1 MKKIL
6 YSIFSAVALLGIAAC
21 SNNDG
26 ELLGSL
32 NMGGTPNAPTTI
44 VATTESS
51 ATTRTALQ
59 SDGENGYNVVWSE
72 GDKIT
77 LQGSNSPTVYPSVEY
92 ALQEG
97 AGTTKGTF
105 EPVAV
110 AIDWKNCN
118 KVEAFYA
125 VKDMEWPAEQTY
137 SGEDVIS
144 NAPMYCSVYNQY
156 AEPNL
161 EFKNMG
167 GILRLTL
174 KGLCAIKR
182 IVITTPDNAIS
193 GQISEISSLGT
204 AKISDDGGHT
214 ITLQM
219 SENVQLDMEGK
230 TFNIAM
236 PSSGEDG
243 YANVQI
249 KIIDECDNE
258 IVKTMASGKKLV
270 ILHSKI
276 TNVSISAHGKTGVA
290 KRSDGRFVDWVQ
302 LWKNGPRFATINVGS
317 DDVGGVGGYYCW
329 GGSIGI
335 QNFEEEHPE
344 QRYYNT
350 GTSKLTGDY
359 DTATKLWG
367 KNWRMPTRDEFY
379 NLMSNCDCT
388 FEENNGL
395 NGVRCTG
402 KEDYS
407 DCSIFLQAAGWD
419 YSYCHKLWQY
429 NELGEYWTSSPTPHD
444 EIHVYD
450 NLSQF
455 LLFKDYNKS
464 LYWTCEYNGWRY
476 EGKSVRAVLNE

>member
-6 YSIFSAVALLGIAAC
+6 YSILSAVALLGIAAC
-21 SNNDG
+21 SNNDD
-26 ELLGSL
+26 ELD
-32 NMGGTPNAPTTI
+32 MGVTPKPVASTTI

-59 SDGENGYNVVWSE
+59 GDDANGYNVVWSE

-77 LQGSNSPTVYPSVEY
+77 LQGSDSPTEYPPVEY
-92 ALQEG
+92 ALKEG
-97 AGTTKGTF
+97 AGTTKGKF
-105 EPVAV
+105 EPVKD
-110 AIDWKNCN
+110 AIDWEKC
-118 KVEAFYA
+118 KEIKAFYA
-125 VKDMEWPAEQTY
+125 VKDMKWPAEQTY

-144 NAPMYCSVYNQY
+144 NAPMYCSVYNNY

-161 EFKNMG
+161 VFKNMG
-167 GILRLTL
+167 GILRLKL

-182 IVITTPDNAIS
+182 IVITTPYNAIS
-193 GQISEISSLGT
+193 GQISQISSLGT
-204 AKISDDGGHT
+204 AQISDDGGHT

-236 PSSGEDG
+236 PSSGKDG

-270 ILHSKI
+270 ILRSQI
-276 TNVSISAHGKTGVA
+276 TNVSISAHGKTGQA
-290 KRSDGRFVDWVQ
+290 KRSDGSFVDWVQ

-317 DDVGGVGGYYCW
+317 GEVGGYYCW
-329 GGSIGI
+329 GGHTGI
-335 QNFEEEHPE
+335 QNFGVENPE
-344 QRYYNT
+344 QRDYNT

-367 KNWRMPTRDEFY
+367 KNWRMPTPDEFY
-379 NLMSNCDCT
+379 DLMSNCVCT
-388 FEENNGL
+388 FVEYNGL
-395 NGVRCTG
+395 KGVRCTG
-402 KEDYS
+402 KEDYA
-407 DCSIFLQAAGWD
+407 DCSIFLQAAGWENT
-419 YSYCHKLWQY
+419 YLSKLSNY
-429 NELGEYWTSSPTPHD
+429 NEWGEYWTSSPTPYEKWDDYKH
-444 EIHVYD
+444 
-450 NLSQF
+450 SQY
-455 LLFKDYNKS
+455 LFFYNDIG
-464 LYWTCEYNGWRY
+464 LYWGCEDNGWRY

>member
-1 MKKIL
+1 M
-6 YSIFSAVALLGIAAC
+6 FSAVALLGIAAC
-21 SNNDG
+21 SNNDD
-26 ELLGSL
+26 ELD
-32 NMGGTPNAPTTI
+32 MGVTPKPIAPTTI

-72 GDKIT
+72 GDMIT
-77 LQGSNSPTVYPSVEY
+77 LQGSDSPTVYPSVEY

-97 AGTTKGTF
+97 TGTTEGKF
-105 EPVAV
+105 KPVAG
-110 AIDWKNCN
+110 AIDWNNCN

-125 VKDMEWPAEQTY
+125 VKDMKWPAEQKY
-137 SGEDVIS
+137 RGEDVIS
-144 NAPMYCSVYNQY
+144 NAPMYCSVYNHY

-161 EFKNMG
+161 VFKNMG
-167 GILRLTL
+167 GILRLKL
-174 KGLCAIKR
+174 KGLCAIKS

-193 GQISEISSLGT
+193 GQISQISDLGT
-204 AKISDDGGHT
+204 AQISADGGHT

-236 PSSGEDG
+236 PSSGTEG

-270 ILHSKI
+270 ILRSQI
-276 TNVSISAHGKTGVA
+276 TNVSISAHGKTGKA
-290 KRSDGRFVDWVQ
+290 KRSDGSFVDWVQ

-317 DDVGGVGGYYCW
+317 GDVGGYYCW
-329 GGSIGI
+329 GGYTGI
-335 QNFEEEHPE
+335 QNFEDENPE

-350 GTSKLTGDY
+350 GTSKLTGDD

-388 FEENNGL
+388 FEEYNGL
-395 NGVRCTG
+395 KGVRCTG
-402 KEDYS
+402 KEDYAE
-407 DCSIFLQAAGWD
+407 CSIFLQAAGWENTSFKVLSNKD
-419 YSYCHKLWQY
+419 EW
-429 NELGEYWTSSPTPHD
+429 GEYWTSSPTPYETYGHD
-444 EIHVYD
+444 
-450 NLSQF
+450 NNSQY
-455 LLFKDYNKS
+455 LLFYMDKIGLDWY
-464 LYWTCEYNGWRY
+464 CADNGWRY